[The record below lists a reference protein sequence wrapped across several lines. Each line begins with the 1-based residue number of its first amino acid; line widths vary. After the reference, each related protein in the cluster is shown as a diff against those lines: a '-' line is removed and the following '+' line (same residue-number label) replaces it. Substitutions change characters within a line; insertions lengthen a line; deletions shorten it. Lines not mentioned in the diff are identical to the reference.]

1 MSENTERTAA
11 PGAPPGSAAAPRT
24 ARQRRPTDAP
34 PRLPHPLTV
43 STTAWLLLAAVILPG
58 AFLISEN
65 TPWHRTDDHVNTWL
79 LRQLAELRTPW
90 LTDVATGIK
99 AAGTGWGVAVGLSVV
114 VLTMVFRRWSAAGC

>member
-1 MSENTERTAA
+1 MSEN
-11 PGAPPGSAAAPRT
+11 P
-24 ARQRRPTDAP
+24 DAP
-34 PRLPHPLTV
+34 PPLPHPLTV